1 VTARKRKILVV
12 DDDNGIRASLALLLQ
27 AWGFEPLQASDAKE
41 AARIVEKQDPDIVIS
56 DVVMPEMSG
65 LELLRILKAGDP
77 NRPVL
82 LITAQGSIDMAVE
95 AMKQGA
101 RDFLTKPLTDLPKLQ
116 SLLDDAEH
124 ELELRRKAKRL
135 TARMEAEGGLGDF
148 IGNSR
153 PMRDVFALI
162 ESVAPKDVSVMIA
175 GESGTGKEVAAR
187 TIHRLSRR
195 ESKPFVAINA
205 AAIPESLIESE
216 LFGHERGAFTGAVA
230 TRQGVFE
237 QANGGTLLID
247 EIAEMP
253 MSLQPKLLRVLA
265 DGRVRRLGGNYEFE
279 FDVRVLAATNRD
291 PIKAIE
297 GGKLRE
303 DLYYRLNVVPLC
315 LPPLRVRAEDVPV
328 LAQHFINEFNSKHRL
343 QILGTTDEA
352 SAMLNAY
359 PWPGNVRELRNV
371 IERSVVL
378 AKGEWIEDKDLP
390 PYVRN
395 PALRGEKLVFS
406 VGVTTVADAERAL
419 ILKTLE
425 LAGKN
430 NAEAARQLGV
440 DVKTIYNKLKEYGIE
455 E

>member
-1 VTARKRKILVV
+1 
-12 DDDNGIRASLALLLQ
+12 
-27 AWGFEPLQASDAKE
+27 
-41 AARIVEKQDPDIVIS
+41 
-56 DVVMPEMSG
+56 
-65 LELLRILKAGDP
+65 
-77 NRPVL
+77 VL

-116 SLLDDAEH
+116 SLLEDAER
-124 ELELRRKAKRL
+124 ELEMRRKAKRL
-135 TARMEAEGGLGDF
+135 TARVESEGGLADF
-148 IGNSR
+148 IGTSKS
-153 PMRDVFALI
+153 MRDVFALI
-162 ESVAPKDVSVMIA
+162 ESIGQKDVPVMIT

-187 TIHRLSRR
+187 TIHKLSRR
-195 ESKPFVAINA
+195 EGKPFVAINA

-265 DGRVRRLGGNYEFE
+265 DGRVRRLGGNYEFD

-291 PIKAIE
+291 PLKAIE
-297 GGKLRE
+297 EGKLRE
-303 DLYYRLNVVPLC
+303 DLYYRLNVVPLS
-315 LPPLRVRAEDVPV
+315 LPPLRARVDDVPILV
-328 LAQHFINEFNSKHRL
+328 QHFINEFNTKHRL
-343 QILGTTDEA
+343 QILGTSDEA
-352 SAMLNAY
+352 TSLLKAY
-359 PWPGNVRELRNV
+359 SWPGNVRELRNV

-378 AKGEWIEDKDLP
+378 TKGEWIEEKDLP

-395 PALRGEKLVFS
+395 PALRSEKLVFS
-406 VGVTTVADAERAL
+406 VGETTVADAERTL

-425 LAGKN
+425 HAGKN
-430 NAEAARQLGV
+430 KAEAARQLGV
-440 DVKTIYNKLKEYGIE
+440 DVKTIYNKLKAYGIE